1 MGQSPDQSLDSY
13 TALNALRLVK
23 EADMMA
29 MAGQAQ
35 QPTSSPSLVAQALAP
50 NPMMQGLAGMIPMGA
65 PVGQMPQQQAPAPQQ
80 APMPQ
85 PVMQAASGGLASM
98 PTTDE
103 DYADGGIVAFAKGGA
118 QLGSEVSAENDYQQE
133 TDDEGYSDSRGRSVD
148 AEGNLIDD
156 GTDAGSGSA
165 TDRFNSLLAKQI
177 ARIQGGS
184 SRVTSPEDAAK
195 MEEEYY
201 QRELKRAGPDI
212 YKEELARGPQDEA
225 DRLKARRVGEAN
237 ALFTA
242 AGKVLTGNRLSTG
255 AREALPAYG
264 SAMNE
269 VERADQAAKSANA
282 RAQFALKD
290 AQRKERMGS
299 SRAAQASM
307 ENYRK
312 FQQDENKATMD
323 RDRIVAELAAKG
335 IAGNRPLRGAGAGD
349 KVSKI
354 PEQLGAAE
362 IAYAQ
367 NPTKENLVIVQ
378 ALRATQDR
386 IAQKQI
392 SSLSDYPAEGPK
404 AKNAAAVIAS
414 KENIV
419 AQNALN
425 DFKARRT
432 QWRKFVES
440 HGGDEAKAS
449 KAYKEGWKTLNPKAG
464 SEDFDPENAA
474 EYTPTAAPTAGKQKV
489 IKLD

>member
-1 MGQSPDQSLDSY
+1 
-13 TALNALRLVK
+13 
-23 EADMMA
+23 MM
-29 MAGQAQ
+29 
-35 QPTSSPSLVAQALAP
+35 
-50 NPMMQGLAGMIPMGA
+50 PMGA
-65 PVGQMPQQQAPAPQQ
+65 PAGQMPQR

-85 PVMQAASGGLASM
+85 PVMQASGGLAGM
-98 PTTDE
+98 PTPEE
-103 DYADGGIVAFAKGGA
+103 DYCGGGIVAFGIGG
-118 QLGSEVSAENDYQQE
+118 STEEDEYQGE
-133 TDDEGYSDSRGRSVD
+133 TTDTGYSDSQGRSVD

-156 GTDAGSGSA
+156 GTDAGTGSA

-177 ARIQGGS
+177 AKIQGGS

-212 YKEELARGPQDEA
+212 YKDELARGPQDEA

-269 VERADQAAKSANA
+269 VEKADQAAKSANA

-312 FQQDENKATMD
+312 FQQDENRATMD

-335 IAGNRPLRGAGAGD
+335 IVGNRATGKGAGASGP
-349 KVSKI
+349 KI
-354 PEQLGAAE
+354 AEQLGKAE
-362 IAYAQ
+362 IDYAQ
-367 NPTKENLVIVQ
+367 NPTKENLTIVN
-378 ALRATQDR
+378 ALRKTQAQL
-386 IAQKQI
+386 AQKQTF
-392 SSLSDYPAEGPK
+392 SLSDVPEGGPK
-404 AKNAAAVIAS
+404 AGALTNTADTNQAKLNADIQEKAAAEVDRTLFRNQ
-414 KENIV
+414 EYRD
-419 AQNALN
+419 AQLAE
-425 DFKARRT
+425 RT
-432 QWRKFVES
+432 
-440 HGGDEAKAS
+440 AKANNQP
-449 KAYKEGWKTLNPKAG
+449 YTGKTSAQVRNELIAATAKRNKTG
-464 SEDFDPENAA
+464 STAPAA
-474 EYTPTAAPTAGKQKV
+474 QTALSMPATQAELKPNQLYNTNRGLAVWNGTAFVPQ
-489 IKLD
+489 